1 MTGKF
6 RLLCLSVPFL
16 LGACRS
22 SQPEHTEVLEAFTK
36 QISLDNPATVV
47 SGLSDPQN
55 MVLMD
60 SLLFIRESKND
71 PMLWAYGLS
80 GECHASFLRKGRGPG
95 ETSNL
100 LRICPCNK
108 DTFQASV
115 DPESTFVYRID
126 SVLNG
131 GKLPAEQYHLPTGSF
146 ALSPVIT
153 CGEGRLLYIGRVTG
167 DANETRFCM
176 YDTATEK
183 IYPFG
188 SYPAGDKEI
197 AEYPADDYSKLTAYQ
212 GDISLKPDGTKA
224 VVIYFYAVGLDI
236 LDLQRPEIETSVFYR
251 YPQVELNYIPAVK
264 ANVVKREIDG
274 YRGFKDVWC
283 SDDHIYVLY
292 TAKRFAE
299 AYNTGCHILKYDWK
313 GNPLCMYRLDREVS
327 CIALDREE
335 TRLYAAY
342 ADETEA
348 RIICYE
354 MKQIE

>member
-1 MTGKF
+1 MV
-6 RLLCLSVPFL
+6 RLVLLFFVLSL
-16 LGACRS
+16 LS
-22 SQPEHTEVLEAFTK
+22 SCKSFYKKNVQDVFSAFS
-36 QISLDNPATVV
+36 QIHYLDNPQLVLAD
-47 SGLSDPQN
+47 LYDPQN
-55 MVLMD
+55 IMLMD

-100 LRICPCNK
+100 LRICPCDK

-153 CGEGRLLYIGRVTG
+153 CGEGRLLYIGRVMG

-183 IYPFG
+183 IHSFG

-197 AEYPADDYSKLTAYQ
+197 AEYPVDDYSKLTAYQ
-212 GDISLKPDGTKA
+212 GDICLKPDGTKA

-236 LDLQRPEIETSVFYR
+236 LDLQCLEIETSVFYR
-251 YPQVELNYIPAVK
+251 YPQVELNYIPALK
-264 ANVVKREIDG
+264 ANVVKRKMDG

-283 SDDHIYVLY
+283 SDDHIYILY
-292 TAKRFAE
+292 TAKRFDE
-299 AYNTGCHILKYDWK
+299 AYNTGRYILKYDWE
-313 GNPLCMYRLDREVS
+313 GNPLCVYQLSQDVS
-327 CIALDREE
+327 CIAID
-335 TRLYAAY
+335 T
-342 ADETEA
+342 DETWIYA
-348 RIICYE
+348 GISDDKNAQLIRYKI
-354 MKQIE
+354 